1 MKMPKKT
8 MLGKYRV
15 WQALNAFPYLAEC
28 SNTYAINGYEQTQF
42 RQAYQAGLFGRFIHN
57 HHANEWWCLG
67 FTKGMN
73 QRRLTNLITGKQS

>member
-15 WQALNAFPYLAEC
+15 WQALDAFPYLAEC
-28 SNTYAINGYEQTQF
+28 SNTFNINGYEQTQF

-57 HHANEWWCLG
+57 HQANEWQRLG

-73 QRRLTNLITGKQS
+73 QRRLTKLLLEKQS